1 MTPERV
7 GMLKGAS
14 VAMVVGLLSLLFNSV
29 FSRMWAS
36 GEWVTLVG
44 YFGFW
49 ALVGGAIGYWGSKR
63 NAGKS

>member
-1 MTPERV
+1 MTPQNV

-14 VAMVVGLLSLLFNSV
+14 VAMVVGLVSALFNSV
-29 FSRMWAS
+29 LSKMWAS
-36 GEWVTLVG
+36 GEWITLVG